1 MPICQEPIPP
11 YLKAINHSAN
21 YNSNFTYYED
31 QLKKLKVENENLK
44 KVFAELLKILA
55 DLVGVNL
62 NNLVKDTDNDS

>member
-11 YLKAINHSAN
+11 YLKAINYSAN
-21 YNSNFTYYED
+21 YSSNFTYYED
-31 QLKKLKVENENLK
+31 QVKKLKVENENLK